1 MIFSPQHQLPTI
13 EPHLME
19 VGRILNPR
27 VCHLCKK
34 KMDDW
39 GESDGVF
46 IAAKCSGTELPPLQ
60 ATPSSLCPWFGRVL
74 KKSRVADG
82 YRSGKSVEIF
92 YRVYPCTSGN
102 LGIANV
108 RVYPKCWVYPIFW
121 VTHTP

>member
-13 EPHLME
+13 EPHLMG

-60 ATPSSLCPWFGRVL
+60 ATPSSLCPWLGRVL
-74 KKSRVADG
+74 KKKSGSR
-82 YRSGKSVEIF
+82 R
-92 YRVYPCTSGN
+92 
-102 LGIANV
+102 V
-108 RVYPKCWVYPIFW
+108 RVR
-121 VTHTP
+121 